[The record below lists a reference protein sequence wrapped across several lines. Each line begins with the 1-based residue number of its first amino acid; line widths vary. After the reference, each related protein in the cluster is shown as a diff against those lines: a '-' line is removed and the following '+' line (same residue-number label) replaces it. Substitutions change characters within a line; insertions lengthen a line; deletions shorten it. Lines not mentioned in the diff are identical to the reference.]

1 MIPIEVENRIAR
13 YYFQRYLPE
22 PIALELTHLLLPYY
36 LDEPEPPDD
45 EMVLLAIEF
54 LEEALED

>member
-1 MIPIEVENRIAR
+1 MIPLEVENRIAR

-22 PIALELTHLLLPYY
+22 PIALELTYLLLPYY
-36 LDEPEPPDD
+36 ISETEPSDD

-54 LEEALED
+54 LEGALEG